1 MSKVLDVL
9 LWFVIHG
16 LIIVLFLSSALGM
29 PELLS
34 KQIEKQPKQ
43 MMHNRGKMYFWDKV
57 VAAWYLIC
65 AGVMFYSLLIPNS
78 FFGF

>member
-1 MSKVLDVL
+1 MSTLLDVL

-34 KQIEKQPKQ
+34 KQIEKQPRIA
-43 MMHNRGKMYFWDKV
+43 MHNRDKLYFWDKV
-57 VAAWYLIC
+57 VGAWYLIC
-65 AGVMFYSLLIPNS
+65 FGVMFYSLFIPNS
-78 FFGF
+78 FFGL